1 MSLIP
6 LYISLGAVLGAL
18 SRYYL
23 TLFWLKK
30 RGSNFPYGTLFVNL
44 TGTFLIGF
52 ISKIFS
58 FEHGIPIEIQ
68 KLIVVGFLGSYTTFS
83 SYILDSANL
92 FRSNRTLT
100 GFFYWLGSPI
110 LGFIFVELGIWSA
123 QKMLSIN

>member
-30 RGSNFPYGTLFVNL
+30 RESFPYGTLFANL
-44 TGTFLIGF
+44 TGAFLIGF
-52 ISKIFS
+52 VSKIFAS
-58 FEHGIPIEIQ
+58 EHTISIGIQ
-68 KLIVVGFLGSYTTFS
+68 KLILVGFLGSYTTFS

-92 FRSNRTLT
+92 LRNNRTVI

-123 QKMLSIN
+123 QRIVSIN